1 MRKIKIEIITVLTV
15 LALTAAGNTGATAQT
30 VDYETVMR
38 AIERTDE
45 VIAEARLIIAESR
58 SQIARVSLDRSVELQ
73 VRAKSFADAMR
84 HGFAYK
90 YTIQAREEAWHAI
103 ALARADAKIE
113 ERLANLTE
121 HTREKLI
128 RLNERIQES
137 DVRDERLMRL
147 MLEARSLLEK
157 SHMNALQLRNQLAVN
172 LAENARQVTV
182 RAEERFRKVLNLKE
196 ICERRLMLIE
206 RLLIRAGEY
215 AGGENGETFQARL
228 QQATRLA
235 ESAREHIATGSY
247 NAARMEIERC
257 EQLLRGLVREASSGD
272 TAPVS
277 NALASVERLLERA
290 RDMLEG
296 SPEVKQAVVDMVDR
310 AGELVEQAGTAAAE
324 GNAREAMG
332 LIHQTRALLR
342 LALDSGA
349 GEMSRER
356 IESRIHTA
364 VQRQSAIRQM
374 LQQCT
379 AEGVRNLFE
388 RANRHLDMAMEHFE
402 NGRLER
408 ALAEARITNNMYE
421 RIREICATL

>member
-1 MRKIKIEIITVLTV
+1 MKIETIAVLTV
-15 LALTAAGNTGATAQT
+15 LALTAVGNTGAAAQT

-73 VRAKSFADAMR
+73 ARAKSFADAMR

-128 RLNERIQES
+128 RLNERIQDS
-137 DVRDERLMRL
+137 GVRDERLMRL
-147 MLEARSLLEK
+147 ILEARSLLDN

-172 LAENARQVTV
+172 LAENARQVTE

-196 ICERRLMLIE
+196 ICERRLMLME

-215 AGGENGETFQARL
+215 AEEENGETFQARL

-235 ESAREHIATGSY
+235 ESARNHIGMGRY
-247 NAARMEIERC
+247 DAARMEIERC
-257 EQLLRGLVREASSGD
+257 EQLLRGLVRRTPSGGD
-272 TAPVS
+272 AVPVS
-277 NALASVERLLERA
+277 NALAAVERLLEGA
-290 RDMLEG
+290 REMIEE
-296 SPEVKQAVVDMVDR
+296 SPEIPQAVFDMVDR
-310 AGELVEQAGTAAAE
+310 AGAMIERARTAAAE
-324 GNAREAMG
+324 GDAREAMG
-332 LIHQTRALLR
+332 IIHQARALLR

-356 IESRIHTA
+356 IEARIHTA

-379 AEGVRNLFE
+379 AEGARNLFE